1 MPAPADEPLSR
12 AFINLYAKDKSWLY
26 RRYGHGWS
34 EQVRLLVRKHIRDSD
49 AVINIDMKVLGGKD
63 GE

>member
-12 AFINLYAKDKSWLY
+12 SFINLYAKDKAWLY

-34 EQVRLLVRKHIRDSD
+34 EIVRKLVREHRREQE
-49 AVINIDMKVLGGKD
+49 AERVVIDLT
-63 GE
+63 GEEPNDK

>member
-12 AFINLYAKDKSWLY
+12 SFINLYAKDKAWLY

-34 EQVRLLVRKHIRDSD
+34 EIVRKLVREHRREQRLSE
-49 AVINIDMKVLGGKD
+49 L
-63 GE
+63 